1 MEENIEQA
9 TSAELVLADRIETA
23 VQKLEPEVISKIQ
36 SLTLKLKTTDGQE
49 LEIPI
54 SEINMGSSARPAQ
67 EEMRFGM
74 KTGPQIGWLRCGNC
88 LTRLPRYADQTI
100 NHHIGQ
106 EHKLVCTSK
115 TAAAIQHRDLLE
127 DFRRQEDALDEN
139 TKALRAQVSNPERPF
154 LSADSP
160 KRIGGADE
168 LKTHIAAEDARLAE
182 ERAREEAFRAKA
194 SKFVWWK
201 PWTWF

>member
-1 MEENIEQA
+1 MEEQQQEHA

-23 VQKLEPEVISKIQ
+23 VQKLEPEIISKIQ

-54 SEINMGSSARPAQ
+54 SEINMGSSARPAH
-67 EEMRFGM
+67 EDETIYGM
-74 KTGPQIGWLRCGNC
+74 KAGPQIGFIRCGNC
-88 LTRLPRYADQTI
+88 LQRLPRYKEQAI
-100 NHHIGQ
+100 NHHMMMEHNLTCSKRTAQAQQHADLVEEFRLQ
-106 EHKLVCTSK
+106 ESRIDEPT
-115 TAAAIQHRDLLE
+115 
-127 DFRRQEDALDEN
+127 RR
-139 TKALRAQVSNPERPF
+139 LRESMSSPERPF

-168 LKTHIAAEDARLAE
+168 LKSYIAEQEKRNADTDQLEK
-182 ERAREEAFRAKA
+182 KA
-194 SKFVWWK
+194 LKFVWWK